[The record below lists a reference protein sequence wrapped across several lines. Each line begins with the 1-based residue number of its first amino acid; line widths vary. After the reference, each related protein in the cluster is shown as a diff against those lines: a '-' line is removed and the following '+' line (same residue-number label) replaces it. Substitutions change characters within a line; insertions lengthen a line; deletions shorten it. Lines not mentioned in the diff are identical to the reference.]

1 MFFCNLNIAHTLL
14 YFAER
19 YRGSNN
25 TAKLCGVQLA
35 LDSHVE
41 LLEKKTK
48 GILLFQDHA
57 RVVYTLYIFRLEI
70 KKERSVSLLENSGK

>member
-48 GILLFQDHA
+48 GILLF
-57 RVVYTLYIFRLEI
+57 
-70 KKERSVSLLENSGK
+70 